1 MIAFI
6 AGHSPATRRRNLDS
20 SPGSRAA
27 PSSGMPSCPVEAHM
41 ASRGAA
47 STSRMGRPAP
57 RRRSSA
63 QRGFLRAARSRRRD
77 DDESDSAS
85 ASPAV
90 KVEDAVT
97 SPSSVSGHAADAGDD
112 AADAGKASDR
122 TARVNPP
129 PRSTSKK
136 LRWSKADDELL
147 RRTVER
153 MGARN
158 WREIAKVFGGRRT
171 DVQCLHRCARAPL
184 QQPTPVPDPMLTSD
198 AGGPRSCARAW
209 SRVRGLRRRTP
220 SCALW
225 STSAAWPA

>member
-6 AGHSPATRRRNLDS
+6 AGHSPAMQRRNLDP

-27 PSSGMPSCPVEAHM
+27 PSDGMPSCPVEAHM

-47 STSRMGRPAP
+47 STSRMGRQAP

-63 QRGFLRAARSRRRD
+63 QRGFLRAARSRRRGG
-77 DDESDSAS
+77 DESGAAS
-85 ASPAV
+85 ASPGV
-90 KVEDAVT
+90 KAEDASAQGT
-97 SPSSVSGHAADAGDD
+97 SPTSASGYGVCADDHGPADAGRS
-112 AADAGKASDR
+112 SDKP
-122 TARVNPP
+122 ARVNPP

-171 DVQCLHRCARAPL
+171 DVQCLHRCARSRRGRPL
-184 QQPTPVPDPMLTSD
+184 QPTPALTAAAAAA
-198 AGGPRSCARAW
+198 AGGLRSC
-209 SRVRGLRRRTP
+209 G
-220 SCALW
+220 
-225 STSAAWPA
+225 PAS